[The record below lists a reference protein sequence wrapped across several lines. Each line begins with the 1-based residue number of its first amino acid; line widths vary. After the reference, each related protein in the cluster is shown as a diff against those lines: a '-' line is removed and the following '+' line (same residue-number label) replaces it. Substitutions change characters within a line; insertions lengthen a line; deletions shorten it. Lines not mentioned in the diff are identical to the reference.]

1 MKRQTGN
8 YIIVTLSALIMVLTV
23 YIGTSWLKRVKV
35 DMTEEKLYTLSDGSK
50 TILGKLNTPLTL
62 KLYYSKTLRGGLLE
76 FEPTVRP
83 QHSHQSEWRGPPP
96 FRS

>member
-1 MKRQTGN
+1 MRKKLLKERIMKRQTGN

-62 KLYYSKTLRGGLLE
+62 KLYYSKTSANKGTEGLRTFNNFGCD
-76 FEPTVRP
+76 R
-83 QHSHQSEWRGPPP
+83 
-96 FRS
+96 